1 MNGGSTT
8 SRRKSQAEESPPP
21 WNQQQMPSL
30 TSVSPGFHL
39 VFTWFSPG
47 FHPAVGGVGASVG
60 GELGSPF
67 QPFFN
72 SMLPLNYKF
81 RRWTVWNASFHFV
94 EYQSLPDSH
103 PVIST
108 PLSTSIEVLFP
119 WAAAPFHPWPRNPI
133 FHWWYFSHQFCQP

>member
-8 SRRKSQAEESPPP
+8 SKRKSQAEESPPP

-47 FHPAVGGVGASVG
+47 FHPAVGGVGAPVG

-72 SMLPLNYKF
+72 NMLPLNYKF
-81 RRWTVWNASFHFV
+81 RRWTV
-94 EYQSLPDSH
+94 
-103 PVIST
+103 
-108 PLSTSIEVLFP
+108 
-119 WAAAPFHPWPRNPI
+119 
-133 FHWWYFSHQFCQP
+133 